1 MLVLNDISVHYGRT
15 PAVKNLSLKVDEGQI
30 VGLIGPNGAG
40 KSTTLLAI
48 CGALTPASGEII
60 FEGASLVGEAPEDV
74 LRRGISLVPEG
85 RQIFA
90 DLTVE
95 ENLIIGATV
104 QTERKEVQ
112 KDIDRMVNRFPVFK
126 TYFRS
131 SAGKLSGGEQQQL
144 AIARALLS
152 RPRLVLLDEP
162 SLGLAPFLVDQV
174 FEIIEGLREE
184 GVTILLVEQNAA
196 RAVDLADYTY
206 VLRSGAPEMQGT
218 RAELLNSADFV
229 TAYFGER

>member
-1 MLVLNDISVHYGRT
+1 MLVLNELCVQYGRT
-15 PAVKNLSLKVDEGQI
+15 PAVENLSLHVDERQI
-30 VGLIGPNGAG
+30 VSLIGPNGAG

-48 CGALTPASGEII
+48 CGVLAPATGQIL
-60 FEGASLVGEAPEDV
+60 FDGASLVGESPEDV

-104 QTERKEVQ
+104 RTDRKAVKE
-112 KDIDRMVNRFPVFK
+112 DIDRTVERFPVLRA
-126 TYFRS
+126 YYHS

-152 RPRLVLLDEP
+152 HPRLLLLDEP
-162 SLGLAPFLVDQV
+162 SLGLAPFLVDIV

-184 GVTILLVEQNAA
+184 GVTILLVEQNAT
-196 RAVDLADYTY
+196 RAVELADYTY
-206 VLRSGAPEMQGT
+206 VLRSGFLETQGT
-218 RAELLNSADFV
+218 RAELLASTDFMA
-229 TAYFGER
+229 AYFGER